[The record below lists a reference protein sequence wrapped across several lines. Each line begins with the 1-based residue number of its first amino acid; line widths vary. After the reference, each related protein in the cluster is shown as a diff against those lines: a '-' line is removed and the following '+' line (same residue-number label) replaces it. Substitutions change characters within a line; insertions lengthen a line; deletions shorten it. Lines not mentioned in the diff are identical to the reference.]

1 MKFMLSFAGFTALA
15 LAAPSNIRDI
25 EPTKTKPLE
34 KRATTLYGQ
43 WDSVETGGYTIY
55 NNLWGKDS
63 GSGSQLVDNL
73 VMEWWGDKCEVVSQC
88 CAQRVCCTS
97 LNPSLQIFSM
107 LEHNSPEQLMLT

>member
-63 GSGSQLVDNL
+63 GSGSQCLPL
-73 VMEWWGDKCEVVSQC
+73 MELAMAC
-88 CAQRVCCTS
+88 
-97 LNPSLQIFSM
+97 
-107 LEHNSPEQLMLT
+107 